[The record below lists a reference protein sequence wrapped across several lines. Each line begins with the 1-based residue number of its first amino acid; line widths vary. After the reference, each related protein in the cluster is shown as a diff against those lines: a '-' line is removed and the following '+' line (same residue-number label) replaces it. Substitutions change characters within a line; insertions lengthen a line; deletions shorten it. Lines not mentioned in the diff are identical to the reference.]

1 MRISKPLIILSAVV
15 TTLALSWAVPRA
27 LANADAS
34 RSKQSSSQTIALQ
47 PDSALTVTCGSKL
60 QIKTA
65 PDGKSVYMI
74 CPIVKP
80 SRTPT
85 TVASPTK
92 TAVPPT
98 VTRTASRTPTRIA
111 ATATRTSTRI
121 NTSVPASA
129 TPLPTK
135 TNVPPTVALTNTS
148 VPPTITPTAHHHHPT
163 ETPTPGGGGSGSGLS
178 PVPADILGTCPVEV
192 HDRYVT
198 TGPDGRTYRTWHPQE
213 VPVDA
218 NNPSGTK
225 CRFAHEHGDDPTTSL
240 ANPVLPP
247 FGYIGYVSGH
257 PEEAHAGFKVAVSNR
272 GEVNDE
278 SRVMQGSARVVFH
291 MGTGGVLRYTMPHHS
306 AIVDI
311 VMPTGQYIHVQGLF
325 DTHGVGSICERDRN
339 NNDTNFSNDIGRT
352 VMTLP
357 GTGCEVTSPYEIW
370 SGDLLIRKPN
380 GQEVL
385 KAFVTMAVFDTIT
398 TMDPADKT
406 RLIYTTDAFASR
418 LNEAP
423 FMGGFHGCDRENY
436 HTAPYW
442 YNANGP
448 TVYFTDAFGN
458 SLAEGAPGALRQEV
472 SAHSQIGIGMA
483 TRSDGTLNQFKER
496 TDYCG
501 AGLGLKN

>member
-1 MRISKPLIILSAVV
+1 M
-15 TTLALSWAVPRA
+15 
-27 LANADAS
+27 
-34 RSKQSSSQTIALQ
+34 
-47 PDSALTVTCGSKL
+47 
-60 QIKTA
+60 
-65 PDGKSVYMI
+65 
-74 CPIVKP
+74 
-80 SRTPT
+80 
-85 TVASPTK
+85 
-92 TAVPPT
+92 
-98 VTRTASRTPTRIA
+98 
-111 ATATRTSTRI
+111 
-121 NTSVPASA
+121 
-129 TPLPTK
+129 
-135 TNVPPTVALTNTS
+135 
-148 VPPTITPTAHHHHPT
+148 
-163 ETPTPGGGGSGSGLS
+163 
-178 PVPADILGTCPVEV
+178 PADILGTCPAEV

-198 TGPDGRTYRTWHPQE
+198 AGPDGRTYRTWHPQE

-218 NNPSGTK
+218 NTPGGTK

-247 FGYIGYVSGH
+247 FGYVGYVSGH
-257 PEEAHAGFKVAVSNR
+257 PEEAHAGFKIAVSNR

-291 MGTGGVLRYTMPHHS
+291 MGTGGILRYTMPHHS

-339 NNDTNFSNDIGRT
+339 NNDTNFGNDIGRT

-370 SGDLLIRKPN
+370 SGDLLVRKPN
-380 GQEVL
+380 GQEAVR
-385 KAFVTMAVFDTIT
+385 AFVTMAVFDTIT

-423 FMGGFHGCDRENY
+423 FMGGFNGCDRENY

-442 YNANGP
+442 YNSGGP

-458 SLAEGAPGALRQEV
+458 PLTEGAPGALRQEV

>member
-1 MRISKPLIILSAVV
+1 MRVSKPFIVFVAVV
-15 TTLALSWAVPRA
+15 TTLALSWAIPNA
-27 LANADAS
+27 LANAEAS
-34 RSKQSSSQTIALQ
+34 RPQQSSSQTIRMQ
-47 PDSALTVTCGSKL
+47 PNSALTVVCESKL

-65 PDGKSVYMI
+65 TDGKSVLLV

-85 TVASPTK
+85 RTPSRTASPTR
-92 TAVPPT
+92 TAVPAT
-98 VTRTASRTPTRIA
+98 VTRTASPTRTVVA
-111 ATATRTSTRI
+111 ATATRTSTS
-121 NTSVPASA
+121 TSAPATMA
-129 TPLPTK
+129 PTK
-135 TNVPPTVALTNTS
+135 TNVPPTATPTLTS
-148 VPPTITPTAHHHHPT
+148 VPPTVTPTEHHHHPT
-163 ETPTPGGGGSGSGLS
+163 ETPTPGGGSGGGLS
-178 PVPADILGTCPVEV
+178 PVAADILGTCPAEV

-213 VPVDA
+213 VPIDA
-218 NNPSGTK
+218 NNPGGAK

-247 FGYIGYVSGH
+247 FGYIGYTAGH
-257 PEEAHAGFKVAVSNR
+257 PEEAHQGFKIAVANR

-278 SRVMQGSARVVFH
+278 GRVMLGSARVVFH

-339 NNDTNFSNDIGRT
+339 NNDNNFSNDIGRT

-380 GQEVL
+380 GQEAL
-385 KAFVTMAVFDTIT
+385 RAFVTMAVFDTIT

-448 TVYFTDAFGN
+448 TMYFTDAFGN
-458 SLAEGAPGALRQEV
+458 PLAEGAPGALRQEV

-483 TRSDGTLNQFKER
+483 SRADGILNQFKER